1 MTAGRDDDALTWDG
15 DDDPTLDLGASAE
28 ADAPAEADV
37 ADAPSGAD
45 PVDEPRSPG
54 QASAVANPG
63 ATLPEGYTAVGKG
76 SEAVASAGAGGAAS
90 VDADVT
96 PDDDG
101 DAADEPPH
109 LGNGALVGLGVL
121 GGVYLLYAIG
131 WLIGGLRLQGRAQ
144 YLVFDVM
151 YQGSL
156 WLAVLAPL
164 LWFATTFLLTRGSR
178 AWVRFIWL
186 AAGVVL
192 LLPWPFVMIGAIGQ

>member
-15 DDDPTLDLGASAE
+15 DDDPTLDLGASAGADARAD
-28 ADAPAEADV
+28 ADAP
-37 ADAPSGAD
+37 DAPSGAD
-45 PVDEPRSPG
+45 AVDEPRSPG

-101 DAADEPPH
+101 DASDERPH

-121 GGVYLLYAIG
+121 GGVYLLFTVG
-131 WLIGGLRLQGRAQ
+131 WIIGGLRLNDLSVF
-144 YLVFDVM
+144 LVSPAASVPA
-151 YQGSL
+151 L
-156 WLAVLAPL
+156 WLAVLAPA
-164 LWFATTFLLTRGSR
+164 LWFGTVLLLTRRS
-178 AWVRFIWL
+178 ALWLRFIL
-186 AAGVVL
+186 LVAGAVL
-192 LLPWPFVMIGAIGQ
+192 MVPWPFIMLGAVGS